1 MRSRQTRSGIRRY
14 RATYIIACALLQW
27 VVVSWALPVQAG
39 REERPAE
46 TAAPEAG
53 PGTGKR
59 LPREE
64 LERLF
69 FQANQSYRQGDYET
83 ATRLY
88 EAIVS
93 SGHVNGAIFYN
104 LANCYVRSNRLGK
117 AIVNY
122 NRALLLSPRDEDCK
136 ANLRYA
142 RDRTVDKIEGTGET
156 PLWHQLAFWYEGLN
170 YRELVACFL
179 VCHASFW
186 FAALLRLFYD
196 REWLAWVRALSLVL
210 AVALGLSAALK
221 YHETRSSR
229 RGVIIAEEAS
239 VRSGFGERDTVLFI
253 LHEGTELEVIDRETS
268 WCKIRLPDGRK
279 GWLKKEH
286 VETVALPL

>member
-1 MRSRQTRSGIRRY
+1 MLWILT
-14 RATYIIACALLQW
+14 CALLLLLQW
-27 VVVSWALPVQAG
+27 AVASWALPVEAG
-39 REERPAE
+39 GEQQPAE
-46 TAAPEAG
+46 GENAEAG
-53 PGTGKR
+53 PGKR
-59 LPREE
+59 PAKGEV
-64 LERLF
+64 ERLF
-69 FQANQSYRQGDYET
+69 FQANQSYGQGDYEK
-83 ATRLY
+83 AARLY
-88 EAIVS
+88 EAILH
-93 SGHVNGAIFYN
+93 SGHVNATVFYN
-104 LANCYVRSNRLGK
+104 LANCYVRANRLGK

-179 VCHASFW
+179 VAHASFW
-186 FAALLRLFYD
+186 LAALLRLFYE

-210 AVALGLSAALK
+210 AVALGVSAALK

-229 RGVIIAEEAS
+229 RAVIVAEEAS

-253 LHEGTELEVIDRETS
+253 LHEGTELEVIDREKS

-279 GWLKKEH
+279 GWIKQEH
-286 VETVALPL
+286 VEGIALPL